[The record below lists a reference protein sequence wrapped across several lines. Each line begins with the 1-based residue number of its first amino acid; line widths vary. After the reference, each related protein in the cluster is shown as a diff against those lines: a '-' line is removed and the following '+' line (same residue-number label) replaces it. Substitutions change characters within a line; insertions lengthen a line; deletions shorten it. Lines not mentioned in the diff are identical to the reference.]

1 MTMDESDLQGP
12 SAWANS
18 LGFAG
23 LIPFVALAAA
33 LWLPEFVSQSFISHA
48 LTTYALAIISFLGA
62 IHWGLMMRDIP
73 TSSTSSIGWIW
84 GVTPSLL
91 AWLANFFA
99 YPVELILM
107 ALLLWVCYT
116 VDRRTYAH
124 YELSAWLPLRFRLT
138 LVASVACLVGSAGI
152 YLNQS
157 VM

>member
-62 IHWGLMMRDIP
+62 IHWGLLMRDMP
-73 TSSTSSIGWIW
+73 SSSTSSIGWIW

-91 AWLANFFA
+91 AWLANFYA

-107 ALLLWVCYT
+107 ALVLWLC
-116 VDRRTYAH
+116 
-124 YELSAWLPLRFRLT
+124 
-138 LVASVACLVGSAGI
+138 
-152 YLNQS
+152 
-157 VM
+157 